1 MDEYVLCYFLTDNKK
16 HWSAAKKFAKK
27 HRLKLYIIPQQSES
41 YIQDGMVLPEVG
53 VEEFLGLISNA
64 KYILTDSF
72 HGTVF
77 SLIFNRQF
85 YVFERFKENEYSSQN
100 ARVLDLVESIS
111 LMDRVIE
118 FNSTLIIEKT
128 NIEYDSVN
136 LKVNEMVEFSKQL
149 LDKGMCYGKKM

>member
-1 MDEYVLCYFLTDNKK
+1 MP
-16 HWSAAKKFAKK
+16 S
-27 HRLKLYIIPQQSES
+27 
-41 YIQDGMVLPEVG
+41 G
-53 VEEFLGLISNA
+53 
-64 KYILTDSF
+64 SF